1 MGILGKSSFSPS
13 NSDEGVNIWA
23 KTFFLLQ
30 CFKDGTE
37 HTFKI
42 VSKKFEI
49 RVPFNCDSKNSTY
62 VVMRSSE
69 EEYLRQTQTMFKE
82 RLNTYRQHT
91 RQPELQKQ
99 IDVQDQ
105 IRTWVGANFKIMLF
119 FAIRE
124 NNKVFRETHE
134 SYFN

>member
-1 MGILGKSSFSPS
+1 M
-13 NSDEGVNIWA
+13 
-23 KTFFLLQ
+23 Q

-69 EEYLRQTQTMFKE
+69 EEYVRQTQTMFKE

-105 IRTWVGANFKIMLF
+105 VRTWVGANFKIMLF